1 MKLPLGWFFLARP
14 SLTER
19 WGDFSP
25 IGQNVTRKTGQLG
38 VNRTDE
44 PTGGFDFWSYVAG

>member
-1 MKLPLGWFFLARP
+1 MELPPGDRGLAWA

-25 IGQNVTRKTGQLG
+25 SGQNVTRKIGLSG
-38 VNRTDE
+38 VDRTNE
-44 PTGGFDFWSYVAG
+44 STSGRVFWSRGEG